1 MFDVRYKGLRL
12 IPSRSAG
19 KELTECGLM
28 ISDCKEVLEEGYEP
42 RKRAKDTIE
51 KWKDYGN
58 KIYNVVVVKSHNYL
72 FREDVY
78 LITHVGKFTKK
89 KSRGRP

>member
-1 MFDVRYKGLRL
+1 MFDLRYKGLRI

-19 KELTECGLM
+19 RELIKCGLV
-28 ISDCKEVLEEGYEP
+28 IADCKEILEDGYKP
-42 RKRAKDTIE
+42 RKRAKDTTE
-51 KWKDYGN
+51 KWMDFGDKT
-58 KIYNVVVVKSHNYL
+58 YNVVVVQSHNFL
-72 FREDVY
+72 SREDVY